1 MLSMNSET
9 SLVDIEVEKIVPC
22 FGCVYSSLKGCFDLD
37 LKSFLVWI
45 LTELQLIREV
55 RILSYGTAIFLVQVS
70 ESPWNERVSLLRDP
84 FKSAPEVLHPIWTA
98 L

>member
-1 MLSMNSET
+1 MFSMNSET
-9 SLVDIEVEKIVPC
+9 SLVDIKVEKIVPC
-22 FGCVYSSLKGCFDLD
+22 FGCNYSSLKGD

-45 LTELQLIREV
+45 PIELQLIREV
-55 RILSYGTAIFLVQVS
+55 RILSYETAVFLVKVHY
-70 ESPWNERVSLLRDP
+70 SPRNERVSRLRDP

>member
-9 SLVDIEVEKIVPC
+9 SLVDIEVEKTVPR
-22 FGCVYSSLKGCFDLD
+22 FGCYYSSLKGCLDLD

-45 LTELQLIREV
+45 PIELQLIREV
-55 RILSYGTAIFLVQVS
+55 HILSYGTAVFLVQVH
-70 ESPWNERVSLLRDP
+70 ESPRNERMSRLRDP
-84 FKSAPEVLHPIWTA
+84 FKSAPEVIHPRWTA

>member
-1 MLSMNSET
+1 MFSMGSET
-9 SLVDIEVEKIVPC
+9 SLVDIEVEKIVPRC
-22 FGCVYSSLKGCFDLD
+22 NYSSLKGCLDLD

-45 LTELQLIREV
+45 PIELQLIREV
-55 RILSYGTAIFLVQVS
+55 RILSYGTAVFPVQVH
-70 ESPWNERVSLLRDP
+70 ESRRNERVSRLRDP